1 MWDNSMAHI
10 DDTGIFSPAIDSDEA
25 ANGESRIA
33 VFLTVFHIIAPGDWH
48 VVNNPE
54 NTHILLNPIK
64 IL

>member
-1 MWDNSMAHI
+1 MAHI
-10 DDTGIFSPAIDSDEA
+10 DDTGIFSAPVDGDEA

-54 NTHILLNPIK
+54 NKHTFC
-64 IL
+64 